1 MAMCILSLVRRL
13 RRDRRGISVVETA
26 LTVPVVLMAVAVGYD
41 LSIFGNTQSR
51 VREAAFRVADF
62 AASDDGLGSSGRL
75 TNVADIRTTVR
86 SMLTPYKVCDVASIV
101 LSGVVNPGGRGPVIS
116 WQEKWH
122 YPTPMGGGDCVGV
135 ASSTLVSGLGT
146 VGAAPD
152 FAAVLPNQ
160 AIKAMTVRDKD
171 AVVIAEIVY
180 RDVKQILPKVL
191 VAALPSTHLG
201 TGAARVRAQIP

>member
-1 MAMCILSLVRRL
+1 MAMRMPASIRRL
-13 RRDRRGISVVETA
+13 ARDRRAISAVETA
-26 LTVPVVLMAVAVGYD
+26 LTVPVVLLAVAIGYD

-62 AASDDGLGSSGRL
+62 AASDDGLGTTGRL
-75 TNVADIRTTVR
+75 SSVADIRATVR
-86 SMLTPYKVCDVASIV
+86 TMLTPYKTCDVASVV
-101 LSGVVNPGGRGPVIS
+101 LSGVTNPGGRGQVIA

-122 YPTPMGGGDCVGV
+122 YPTPKDGGDCIGV
-135 ASSTLVSGLGT
+135 ASSSIVSGLGAP
-146 VGAAPD
+146 GAAPD
-152 FAAVLPNQ
+152 FAAALPNQ

-201 TGAARVRAQIP
+201 AGAARVRAQIP